1 MKRFRSAVVFGKFWP
16 LHTGHLRLISEAIA
30 ASEQVSVV
38 VDDGDEDVPADV
50 RVTWLVEAFP
60 TATVITAPD
69 LCGHDTSDCTPSCSA
84 RYAEWLTA
92 ARVHVE
98 AVFSGEPYGDLLAS
112 CLGAVSVR
120 LGREKP
126 SEAGREIRA
135 DLVGHWEMLS
145 APARLVLPA
154 SRHRG
159 RRVDRDDHACHRP
172 RGGVLEPSGFPSTA
186 DSSPRSTASNTCGE
200 AETSRASRVHQAT
213 LEDEAARC
221 SGPVLVCD
229 TDVLATAVWHQ
240 RYVGGRCEVVEE
252 MASERRPCLYALTS
266 DDIAFTQDGL
276 RDGEHLRGWMTQRF
290 RERLAGSG
298 VAWLETQGDRRER
311 VKQVV
316 ESISEQ
322 LGPRWA
328 LEPRKV

>member
-1 MKRFRSAVVFGKFWP
+1 M
-16 LHTGHLRLISEAIA
+16 
-30 ASEQVSVV
+30 
-38 VDDGDEDVPADV
+38 
-50 RVTWLVEAFP
+50 
-60 TATVITAPD
+60 
-69 LCGHDTSDCTPSCSA
+69 
-84 RYAEWLTA
+84 
-92 ARVHVE
+92 
-98 AVFSGEPYGDLLAS
+98 
-112 CLGAVSVR
+112 
-120 LGREKP
+120 
-126 SEAGREIRA
+126 
-135 DLVGHWEMLS
+135 
-145 APARLVLPA
+145 
-154 SRHRG
+154 
-159 RRVDRDDHACHRP
+159 
-172 RGGVLEPSGFPSTA
+172 
-186 DSSPRSTASNTCGE
+186 
-200 AETSRASRVHQAT
+200 
-213 LEDEAARC
+213 
-221 SGPVLVCD
+221 LVCD